1 MNSPLTASGRGGA
14 DLVLRNGNVLT
25 LTADRHRAESV
36 AITGDRIVAVGADHE
51 VSALA
56 GARTRIVDLAGR
68 TVVPGLIDQHLHL
81 DHLALARSERM
92 LDVSAPLRS
101 LAGLAELTAA
111 HAARRPDDAWVV
123 GGGWSEGSIAELAA
137 GERVAGR
144 AELDAALPDRPVLLR
159 HFSLHAALAN
169 GAALRLAGIDAA
181 TPDPVGGRIERDPA
195 TGEPT
200 GLLLETAVGL
210 VDDRIPAPDQATRV
224 AELRAAMAE
233 LNRLGVTSVTDPLT
247 TASGLRDYAALRRD
261 GEQTVRVHTLL
272 HWGETTAASSS
283 AAIEQALAMCGATT
297 GLGDDWLAVLGGK
310 VFADGVP
317 SQRTAWLSAPYP
329 GTTTCGG
336 LVVTGDDD
344 VAKTAE
350 LHRCIALLH
359 RSRLAVQVHA
369 IGDAAC
375 EAVVEGFARAQRD
388 DPWPD
393 ARHVLIHGVLLRDET
408 IARLAALEVGVTTN
422 ALIRYHAAPSMRP
435 ALDERQWARGVAVRR
450 MLDAGVRVSDSSD
463 APVVASD
470 WRLALQALVT
480 RETVESAGAAVGPE
494 EAITPYEAL
503 RAWTLDAAF
512 QQHADRRKG
521 TITAGKLA
529 DMAILDDDPLT
540 VSPDRLHALT
550 PLATIVGGRVVHDLD
565 GLI

>member
-1 MNSPLTASGRGGA
+1 MNSPLTAWRRDGA
-14 DLVLRNGNVLT
+14 DLLLRNGNVLT
-25 LTADRHRAESV
+25 VAAPHSRAESV
-36 AITGDRIVAVGADHE
+36 AIAGNRIVGVGANDE
-51 VSALA
+51 VAALA
-56 GARTRIVDLAGR
+56 GAGTQIVDLAGR
-68 TVVPGLIDQHLHL
+68 TVVPGIIDQHLHL
-81 DHLALARSERM
+81 DHLATARSGRM
-92 LDVSAPLRS
+92 LDVSGPIRS
-101 LAGLAELTAA
+101 LAELAELTAA
-111 HAARRPDDAWVV
+111 HAARRPDDEWII

-137 GERVAGR
+137 GERPAGR
-144 AELDAALPDRPVLLR
+144 VELDAALPDRPVLLR

-181 TPDPVGGRIERDPA
+181 VPDPVGGRIERDPA

-210 VDDRIPAPDQATRV
+210 VDEQIPTPDQATRV

-247 TASGLRDYAALRRD
+247 TARGLRDYAAVRRV

-283 AAIEQALAMCGATT
+283 AAIEHALATCGATT
-297 GLGDDWLAVLGGK
+297 GLGDDWLTVLGGK

-317 SQRTAWLSAPYP
+317 SQRTAWLSSPYP
-329 GTTTCGG
+329 GTNVRGG
-336 LVVTGDDD
+336 LVVNGYDNLE
-344 VAKTAE
+344 KTAE

-375 EAVVEGFARAQRD
+375 EAVVEGFAQAQRD

-393 ARHVLIHGVLLRDET
+393 ARHVLIHGVLLHDET
-408 IARLAALEVGVTTN
+408 IARLAALDVGVTTN

-435 ALDERQWARGVAVRR
+435 AIGDQQWTGGVAVRR

-463 APVVASD
+463 APVVPSD
-470 WRLALQALVT
+470 WRLAMQALVT
-480 RETVESAGAAVGPE
+480 RETIESNGSPVGPE

-503 RAWTLDAAF
+503 RAWTLDAAY
-512 QQHADRRKG
+512 QQHADRHKG
-521 TITAGKLA
+521 TIAVGKLA
-529 DMAILDDDPLT
+529 DLAILDHDPLT
-540 VSPDRLHALT
+540 VPADRLHALT
-550 PLATIVGGRVVHDLD
+550 PLATIVGGRVVHDAD